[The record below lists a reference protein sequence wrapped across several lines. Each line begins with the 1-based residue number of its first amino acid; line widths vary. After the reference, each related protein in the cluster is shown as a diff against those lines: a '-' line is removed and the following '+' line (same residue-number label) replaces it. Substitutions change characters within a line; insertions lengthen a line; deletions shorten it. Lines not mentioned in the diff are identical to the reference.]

1 MYTSNGTVAGILSIS
16 SLSLLLSLLIKL
28 LFNSV
33 VLLNIHCD
41 RASSI
46 IEYQKLYTSERWS
59 ALRLTKS
66 SITNRSESYHVI
78 VWKVIKQI
86 WMSDRQF
93 STLLSKFC
101 IGSEISSITTKAKRS
116 IQSTL
121 GSLVPFF
128 TLTVDTLLCQNN
140 VYQPIYL
147 KYSSWI
153 YFWYNARHEVCNL
166 HRAAKWGIAESLKD
180 YLHHPPEDE
189 TYHS

>member
-86 WMSDRQF
+86 
-93 STLLSKFC
+93 
-101 IGSEISSITTKAKRS
+101 
-116 IQSTL
+116 
-121 GSLVPFF
+121 
-128 TLTVDTLLCQNN
+128 
-140 VYQPIYL
+140 
-147 KYSSWI
+147 
-153 YFWYNARHEVCNL
+153 
-166 HRAAKWGIAESLKD
+166 
-180 YLHHPPEDE
+180 
-189 TYHS
+189 